1 MTQPDWKE
9 GCQVVG
15 SSSTG
20 RVNAHESR
28 ALGCTR
34 SMGAIVGLAGAL
46 VVAPRADLSRTPGV
60 VARDLGARY
69 QLAGGS

>member
-1 MTQPDWKE
+1 
-9 GCQVVG
+9 
-15 SSSTG
+15 
-20 RVNAHESR
+20 
-28 ALGCTR
+28 
-34 SMGAIVGLAGAL
+34 MGAIVGRAGAL